1 MKKPVQYLSLLAV
14 LAATTASLC
23 LAFARADSKG
33 AMISRDGATVETLD
47 VRFDDMAPGVVK
59 SSSVSFSLAKGYELF
74 ASFQAGEGLLND
86 YVQVSID
93 SGSVRESAALK
104 SLLGSEEISLG
115 QDVERVEV
123 SYSLPLDSG
132 NETQNQH
139 GSFRVDFVARAV

>member
-33 AMISRDGATVETLD
+33 AMISQDGATVETLD

-74 ASFQAGEGLLND
+74 ASFRAGEGLLND